1 MQAKAIYV
9 CFVDDPRLME
19 MRDRAPEIKA
29 HLESSQFYKKSKQ
42 RSYDKPSLVQ
52 P

>member
-1 MQAKAIYV
+1 MP
-9 CFVDDPRLME
+9 PRSVTNWLE
-19 MRDRAPEIKA
+19 IATAQKVRPIWANEIKA
-29 HLESSQFYKKSKQ
+29 HLESSQFYKKSKD